1 MIKTGAGR
9 NAPSLTTGACMKRRT
24 RIALI
29 AAAAVVVVCILGIGL
44 AVTFIDPNSFKPEIE
59 AAALRATGK
68 ELSLQG
74 DLSLSVFPSLRLE
87 AGPAEL
93 KDDPSFGSESFAR
106 VEKISASV
114 ELLPLFSGRAEVR
127 AIAISGLRLKLAVND
142 KGGVN
147 WAMPQKPKAAPDPT
161 AKPAPEP
168 APGAAAKPGGGKSAQ
183 AALSAIA
190 LDSLVIEDTLV
201 VYTDMR
207 SKDSTRLAVPS
218 FTLKSLK
225 VGQKTTLAA
234 EVAYTGPLARPVT
247 LALDAD
253 FVLPASFIEGL
264 TFNAK
269 GKLDDTPFSCSGTAA
284 LPETAEGQLF
294 SLKSDI
300 TVGALNLDKYTA
312 AMGGAKQTPPAGQK
326 DAAREKAGGKAP
338 SGDESLQA
346 LLRGLFLDL
355 RIAMESL
362 TVAKVPVKD
371 IKASIKS
378 DQGLLVAKPVTMT
391 VAEGPVNV
399 EASVDARGK
408 GIRSRVTG
416 DWKAAKVGNLLQAA
430 TGKASLTGD
439 LDASWGL
446 NLTGTA
452 WPEAAKT
459 LEGKASATFTN
470 GAMQGFRLIPSGVP
484 GLPAHTMNLTNLRG
498 SGTWNIAK
506 GVAHNN
512 DLLVKAVGLDAAG
525 TGKVDIPDQSLFY
538 NVTVELPTLP
548 ELPNLTVLPVVISG
562 KFDSVSYGIDQ
573 PALLRDTAKS
583 ILDPSTKAGQEIQ
596 RGLGKLFGR

>member
-1 MIKTGAGR
+1 
-9 NAPSLTTGACMKRRT
+9 MKRRT

-29 AAAAVVVVCILGIGL
+29 IAAAVVVIFVVGIGL
-44 AVTFIDPNSFKPEIE
+44 AVTFINPNAFKPEIE
-59 AAALRATGK
+59 AAALQATGK

-74 DLSLSVFPSLRLE
+74 DLSLSFFPGLRLE

-93 KDDPSFGSESFAR
+93 KDSPSFGSESFAR

-114 ELLPLFSGRAEVR
+114 DLLPLFSGRAEVR
-127 AIAISGLRLKLAVND
+127 AITISGLRLKLAVND
-142 KGGVN
+142 KGAVN
-147 WAMPQKPKAAPDPT
+147 WAMPQKPKAATDP
-161 AKPAPEP
+161 APKPAPEP
-168 APGAAAKPGGGKSAQ
+168 SPKPGGGKSAQ

-207 SKDSTRLAVPS
+207 SKDSMRVAVPS
-218 FTLKSLK
+218 FTLNSLK
-225 VGQKTTLAA
+225 VGQKTTMKA

-253 FVLPASFIEGL
+253 FVLPASFVEGL

-284 LPETAEGQLF
+284 LPETADGQLF

-300 TVGALNLDKYTA
+300 TVGALDLDKYTA
-312 AMGGAKQTPPAGQK
+312 AMGSAKQAPPAAQK
-326 DAAREKAGGKAP
+326 DATREKTGGKAP
-338 SGDESLQA
+338 SGDEGLRT
-346 LLRGLFLDL
+346 LLRTIFLDL

-362 TVAKVPVKD
+362 TVAKVPVKN

-391 VAEGPVNV
+391 VAEGPVTL

-408 GIRSRVTG
+408 DIRSRVTG
-416 DWKAAKVGNLLQAA
+416 DWKAAKVGSLLQAA
-430 TGKASLTGD
+430 TGKTSLTGD

-459 LEGKASATFTN
+459 LEGKASANFTN
-470 GAMQGFRLIPSGVP
+470 GAMQGFKLIPSGIP

-512 DLLVKAVGLDAAG
+512 DLIAKAVGLDAVG
-525 TGKVDIPDQSLFY
+525 TGKIDIPDQSLFY

-583 ILDPSTKAGQEIQ
+583 ILDPTTKAGQGIQ
-596 RGLGKLFGR
+596 RGIGKIFGR